1 MTHHILVISNYLQKP
16 IASIAYAIVRYFEEA
31 IQRYEDYQ
39 EYKKA
44 VKQLSS
50 MTDKDLAD
58 IGINRYDIPFIVKGT
73 RK

>member
-16 IASIAYAIVRYFEEA
+16 ITNLTYAIVRYFEEA
-31 IQRYEDYQ
+31 IQRYEQYQ
-39 EYKKA
+39 DYKKA

-58 IGINRYDIPFIVKGT
+58 IGINRYDIPFIVKGV